1 MASSVKHSEGKAKE
15 GPGLELMY
23 LNSDEMREGDVWVI
37 YPNIPQGPQKLL
49 KDVAVQFLPLYA
61 VPEESWTFCSISKES
76 ITTCQELFE
85 RHRYACHH
93 KGGAIYFPK
102 GKTLMVIPSSE
113 KVLVVTQPGI
123 TTLSALC
130 NRIAKKKVK
139 KITMSSLD

>member
-15 GPGLELMY
+15 GPSLELTT
-23 LNSDEMREGDVWVI
+23 LNLNEMREGEFWII

-49 KDVAVQFLPLYA
+49 KDIAVQFLPLYV
-61 VPEESWTFCSISKES
+61 VPEESWTFCSISKGS
-76 ITTCQELFE
+76 ITKCQELFE
-85 RHRYACHH
+85 LHRYACHH

-102 GKTLMVIPSSE
+102 GKVLMVIPPSE

-130 NRIAKKKVK
+130 NRITKKKVK